1 MMRWARTQGRG
12 RRGDP
17 PHQLGGDGGR
27 EHGNRPASCS
37 NSSAWPPRPAV
48 DLLVHATWRFG
59 TATVVVTHDTELVPP
74 PDRSVTVRDGR
85 LH

>member
-1 MMRWARTQGRG
+1 VAGAVIRLISWAVTAG
-12 RRGDP
+12 
-17 PHQLGGDGGR
+17 

-37 NSSAWPPRPAV
+37 NSSVWPPRPAV

-59 TATVVVTHDTELVPP
+59 TATDVVTHDTELVPP